1 MAKKSRQR
9 QKKASSQSSLRR
21 PQVTQG
27 APRSY
32 SRLILGGLVIAL
44 VLGLGA
50 AVRSYWQRSIPP
62 RLQEAIDNHYT
73 RGPAEAPVVVKEFSD
88 YT

>member
-1 MAKKSRQR
+1 MAKKSRRRQR
-9 QKKASSQSSLRR
+9 KSPSQPSPRR

-27 APRSY
+27 SQRSY
-32 SRLILGGLVIAL
+32 STRVLGGLLIAL
-44 VLGLGA
+44 VLGLGV
-50 AVRSYWQRSIPP
+50 AVRWYWQRSIPP
-62 RLQEAIDNHYT
+62 RLQQAIDNHYT